1 MVEAR
6 HVTSFDQSACFILL
20 QATHVFPPSWLSAL
34 FPWNFWRRHN
44 NNNNNKVAT
53 TTTTLVTRSETGEET
68 PFLKRALRKAYKV
81 NKIMIIMITVFDR
94 GKIDSVTILAIFSRS
109 WVQIFFPKRAKIFS
123 NFLVALWK
131 MALLRKTTVAT
142 FWATFRL
149 NWATHYFNIKSHWKQ
164 LIERFMWK
172 ERKIGAN
179 FPSSLT
185 SSVTRWQDWFLIF
198 GHLKQRNFDTK
209 QVQIDS
215 LKVGSQLGQISNKHL
230 KCCTNISKFLLH

>member
-123 NFLVALWK
+123 NFLNVLWK
-131 MALLRKTTVAT
+131 MSLLRKTTV
-142 FWATFRL
+142 ATFRL

-172 ERKIGAN
+172 ERKKE
-179 FPSSLT
+179 
-185 SSVTRWQDWFLIF
+185 RKKDW
-198 GHLKQRNFDTK
+198 
-209 QVQIDS
+209 S
-215 LKVGSQLGQISNKHL
+215 
-230 KCCTNISKFLLH
+230 